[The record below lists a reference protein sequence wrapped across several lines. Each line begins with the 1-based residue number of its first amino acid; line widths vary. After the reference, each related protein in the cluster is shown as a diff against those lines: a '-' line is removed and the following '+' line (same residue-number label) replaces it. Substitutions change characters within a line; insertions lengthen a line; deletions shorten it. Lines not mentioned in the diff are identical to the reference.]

1 MHMNR
6 SMMRWVVLGAI
17 LLSLTAMSFGQIAVG
32 VSVRFGPPALPVYAQ
47 PICPGPGYM
56 WTPGYWAWGDDD
68 GYYWVP
74 GTWVMAPV
82 GMLWTPGWWGWGGG
96 VYLWHPGYWGPHV
109 GFYGGIN
116 YGFGYGGV
124 GFAGGEWRGNSFYYN
139 RYVTNVSV
147 TNVTNVYNRTVIV
160 NENHVAFNG
169 GRGGVMAR
177 PTAREEEYGRE
188 HHMEPLQAQVEHRN
202 MAMRDRS
209 NFASENHGRPAIA
222 ATSRAG
228 DFSRHS
234 VVAARNAGGEYHPPA
249 MSPRE
254 ARVNTPNRSNEV
266 RSNDGF
272 RSFSQPNRN
281 NNSTANE
288 RNNNAGRN
296 ENRSNDGY
304 RSFTPPNRNNNSMG
318 NDRSSNNNAGRNEN
332 RSNDQFR
339 SFNPPNGNNKSMSN
353 ERNNN
358 NVRGNEG
365 RFNDSRPNESR
376 PQNNMRSNESRPQNN
391 MRSNENRPQNN
402 VRESQPR
409 QNSQRESRPAP
420 APRHQGPPPKEE
432 RRR

>member
-1 MHMNR
+1 M
-6 SMMRWVVLGAI
+6 
-17 LLSLTAMSFGQIAVG
+17 LSLTAASFGQIAVG

-56 WTPGYWAWGDDD
+56 WTPGYWAWSDDG

-74 GTWVMAPV
+74 GTWVVAPV

-124 GFAGGEWRGNSFYYN
+124 GFVGGEWRGGSFFYN

-169 GRGGVMAR
+169 GAGGVVAR

-188 HHMEPLQAQVEHRN
+188 HHMEPLQAQTEHRD

-209 NFASENHGRPAIA
+209 NFASENHGRPSIA
-222 ATSRAG
+222 ATARAG

-234 VVAARNAGGEYHPPA
+234 VVAARNAGGEYHAPA

-254 ARVNTPNRSNEV
+254 ARVNTPNRGNEG

-272 RSFSQPNRN
+272 RSFSPPNRN

-288 RNNNAGRN
+288 RNNN
-296 ENRSNDGY
+296 
-304 RSFTPPNRNNNSMG
+304 
-318 NDRSSNNNAGRNEN
+318 NNNAGRNEN
-332 RSNDQFR
+332 RSNDGFR
-339 SFNPPNGNNKSMSN
+339 SFTPPNHNNNSMSN
-353 ERNNN
+353 ERNNK
-358 NVRGNEG
+358 VRGNEG
-365 RFNDSRPNESR
+365 RVNENRPNESR
-376 PQNNMRSNESRPQNN
+376 PQNNNHSNESRPQNN
-391 MRSNENRPQNN
+391 NRGN
-402 VRESQPR
+402 QPH

-420 APRHQGPPPKEE
+420 APKHQGPPPKEE